1 MPINMNKKAPAK
13 APSSMY
19 EEERQDDIEEKD
31 EKISIGMWI
40 GAAVF
45 LISVVLGIALI
56 VAYLSGKV

>member
-1 MPINMNKKAPAK
+1 MDNKVRAK

-19 EEERQDDIEEKD
+19 EEERQEDVEEKD